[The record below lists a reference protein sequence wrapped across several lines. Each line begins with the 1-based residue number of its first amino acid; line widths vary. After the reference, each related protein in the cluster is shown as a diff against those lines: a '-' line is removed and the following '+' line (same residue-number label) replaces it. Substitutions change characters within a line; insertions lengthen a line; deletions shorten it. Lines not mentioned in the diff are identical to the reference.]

1 MVEKRPFVDHYEVLQ
16 VSQAADGETIER
28 VYRLLAKR
36 YHPDNSGSGDV
47 DQFTAV
53 QRSYDVLSHPEQRA
67 AYDVKYDE
75 EKSLQWQIFDQ
86 GTAADDRDHDQRL
99 FHGILSLLYVARRR
113 DPDSGGLGPVHLE
126 RMLGTPREHLAFP
139 LWYLK
144 RRGFVEII
152 GSGLVA
158 ITVDG
163 VDKLGSKDL
172 ALPEDRLLP
181 ESSVSDEQR
190 ASEDSADQRE
200 LADGHSNRTTH

>member
-1 MVEKRPFVDHYEVLQ
+1 
-16 VSQAADGETIER
+16 
-28 VYRLLAKR
+28 
-36 YHPDNSGSGDV
+36 
-47 DQFTAV
+47 
-53 QRSYDVLSHPEQRA
+53 
-67 AYDVKYDE
+67 
-75 EKSLQWQIFDQ
+75 
-86 GTAADDRDHDQRL
+86 
-99 FHGILSLLYVARRR
+99 
-113 DPDSGGLGPVHLE
+113 
-126 RMLGTPREHLAFP
+126 MLGTPREHLAFP